1 MSYFVKTTTSI
12 KQNYQFLEL
21 EDYINFV
28 KTEKYNEIN
37 EDIKNA
43 VLSITNLRDKT
54 QFNNIRQLLNELL
67 KSKNRLYQNLYMQK
81 SKNIAIKTFN
91 TDLTS
96 ENIRLERQ
104 FKLEVLD
111 WLTNGEPKLFKSP
124 NEGNYIVRLL
134 NVSLTPNDQLGR
146 MIHTFNA
153 TAYEVAD
160 LSYENLC

>member
-54 QFNNIRQLLNELL
+54 QFNKLIENAIGMEYKKYLRRCLDDNQVNIV
-67 KSKNRLYQNLYMQK
+67 Y
-81 SKNIAIKTFN
+81 
-91 TDLTS
+91 
-96 ENIRLERQ
+96 
-104 FKLEVLD
+104 
-111 WLTNGEPKLFKSP
+111 
-124 NEGNYIVRLL
+124 
-134 NVSLTPNDQLGR
+134 
-146 MIHTFNA
+146 
-153 TAYEVAD
+153 
-160 LSYENLC
+160 